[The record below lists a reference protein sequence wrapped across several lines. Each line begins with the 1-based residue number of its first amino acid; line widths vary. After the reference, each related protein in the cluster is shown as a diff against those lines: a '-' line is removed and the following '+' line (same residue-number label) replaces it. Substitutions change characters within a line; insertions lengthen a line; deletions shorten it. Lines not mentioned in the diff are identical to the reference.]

1 MHTDQAALNSTAEA
15 AEAFYNSA
23 LGAYTQGEDTRDRQA
38 GGSSTTWRHD
48 RKPSP
53 VRRKDKRRHRA
64 TSMSRRHHGTTAFL
78 RVYATSMRGRLQV
91 QDLAE
96 NGIRAS
102 AMTNSRRRGI
112 NGGCKAAAAPDGSDP
127 LPPDWEIRY
136 PRNGAK
142 DVYYYKS
149 KTDKSTWTRP
159 RLPNCGRSSPT
170 KGGGAQSSGR
180 RSPGIQDNSPKRTG
194 RSQQLRATYRDAN
207 SRRLSPLPGQDLS
220 YADRHYIPIEAPAS
234 VPTTDSIERRGE
246 RDISGS
252 RYVPKTFY
260 GPGRL
265 PSPLP
270 PGGDKRRARSSSPQ
284 WDRGETLPRLR
295 PRSV

>member
-1 MHTDQAALNSTAEA
+1 
-15 AEAFYNSA
+15 
-23 LGAYTQGEDTRDRQA
+23 
-38 GGSSTTWRHD
+38 
-48 RKPSP
+48 
-53 VRRKDKRRHRA
+53 
-64 TSMSRRHHGTTAFL
+64 
-78 RVYATSMRGRLQV
+78 
-91 QDLAE
+91 
-96 NGIRAS
+96 
-102 AMTNSRRRGI
+102 MTNSRRRGI

-234 VPTTDSIERRGE
+234 VPTADSIERRGE

-252 RYVPKTFY
+252 RRRQASGKVVKSSV
-260 GPGRL
+260 GP
-265 PSPLP
+265 
-270 PGGDKRRARSSSPQ
+270 RRDSSPTPPQ
-284 WDRGETLPRLR
+284 ERIVWQQDLQAGGSDSGWGRSQAYSEVVQSISRPPSERRHRRKDDIEPRIRREDNMDTRVRRKDDVEFRLSR
-295 PRSV
+295 KGDIESRFRR